1 MKNKIEWRNFGN
13 LTTAEEILTYLDG
26 REYGHTNYYHYTKLD
41 IINSIL
47 ENKELWISSVSGF
60 NDTIDQAQFS
70 DSKPQKYYAICFST
84 GVNENLPLWYLYS
97 GVNGRG
103 GRLRLAKSKIK
114 ELIEKGTYSLCK
126 CVDKK
131 AVFVKKLSEKDMTIS
146 FKDVV
151 YSRIKDDGISL
162 KYNTMTNYCL
172 EKSEYEELQKS
183 WNFFIKGLIW
193 YYEKETRL
201 IVTLNDDVLN
211 ELESDKNYVI
221 TLSYAGLKDFYKH
234 ISIDFAP
241 AISLDEEQKIISDD
255 NFAGLKQHIIA
266 TSKVKLSEYVG
277 TVNMKICNRCQYHP
291 ENKSK

>member
-26 REYGHTNYYHYTKLD
+26 REYGHTDYYHYTKLST
-41 IINSIL
+41 INSIL

-60 NDTIDQAQFS
+60 NDTIDQAQFGENIS
-70 DSKPQKYYAICFST
+70 QKYYAICFST

-97 GVNGRG
+97 GVDGRG
-103 GRLRLAKSKIK
+103 GRLRLTKSKVK

-126 CVDKK
+126 RIDGK
-131 AVFVKKLSEKDMTIS
+131 AVFVKKLSEKDMSIS
-146 FKDVV
+146 FKDVI
-151 YSRIKDDGISL
+151 YSRTNDDKISL
-162 KYNTMTNYCL
+162 KYNTMTNYRL
-172 EKSEYEELQKS
+172 EKSEYEDLRKS

-201 IVTLNDDVLN
+201 LVTLNDNILK
-211 ELESDKNYVI
+211 ELESDKDYVI
-221 TLSYAGLKDFYKH
+221 TLSYAGLKNFYKH

-241 AISLDEEQKIISDD
+241 AINLDEEQKIINDS
-255 NFAGLKQHIIA
+255 NFVSLKQHIMS
-266 TSKVKLSEYVG
+266 TSKVKLSEYAG
-277 TVNMKICNRCQYHP
+277 TVNMKICNRCQYHS